1 MFISILS
8 CPLQKSCKKMSGYN
22 ENLEKMTVKFLFYL
36 WHFLLELKVEWHYQ
50 SHTLHP
56 RSEMATLALWLT
68 EGTHKC
74 AFLWN
79 SREHGLYICQ
89 GYYPHFLLGF
99 QVSQFGTFLASSFIT
114 SCRSE

>member
-1 MFISILS
+1 MGLRLYNTISQYGL
-8 CPLQKSCKKMSGYN
+8 
-22 ENLEKMTVKFLFYL
+22 V
-36 WHFLLELKVEWHYQ
+36 VEWHYR

-68 EGTHKC
+68 EGTHKWS
-74 AFLWN
+74 FLWN

-99 QVSQFGTFLASSFIT
+99 QVSQFDTF
-114 SCRSE
+114 